1 MARQWFKGADTTF
14 VLKYLIFKFEAV
26 LVSPGVGDTD
36 RHYLQSILDCLKAS
50 DGFLSSL
57 YKAGLFLWRRRLVKI
72 VRLGMEMISSYTRC
86 AAMAL
91 SKSLAR
97 FKLTPKYHMLMHVV
111 YQLMLDKDANRTPLN
126 PLAYS
131 CQMPED
137 FINRIATL
145 ARSVSPRYVPER
157 SLYLYKVALA
167 KAWA

>member
-1 MARQWFKGADTTF
+1 
-14 VLKYLIFKFEAV
+14 
-26 LVSPGVGDTD
+26 
-36 RHYLQSILDCLKAS
+36 
-50 DGFLSSL
+50 
-57 YKAGLFLWRRRLVKI
+57 
-72 VRLGMEMISSYTRC
+72 
-86 AAMAL
+86 
-91 SKSLAR
+91 
-97 FKLTPKYHMLMHVV
+97 MLMHVV